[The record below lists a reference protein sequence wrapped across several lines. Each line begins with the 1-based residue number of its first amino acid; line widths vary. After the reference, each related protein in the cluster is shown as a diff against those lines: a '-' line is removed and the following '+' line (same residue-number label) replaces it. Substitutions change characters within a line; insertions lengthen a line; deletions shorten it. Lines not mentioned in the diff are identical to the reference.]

1 MSLLKLKILALMDR
15 YKQVTAV
22 ADALRMKQPTI
33 SFHMKKME
41 AEWGVKLFEG
51 KSGRIY
57 LTNAGKMLLPYAEEI
72 GFLYAEAEEKIA
84 ELRDS
89 ERTIL
94 RLGCTDAAMTCLAR
108 SNGLSK
114 LGQLNEIQMTFLKQD
129 ALSLYRSLQSKR
141 LDLALCGEQPADS
154 DDLRSAKLGVF
165 PLRLVLPVNHPL
177 SLKQTISFRDLAA
190 YPFVLHSEPS
200 VNEIVASWKEPMQ
213 AGATV
218 TARMDSVE
226 MLIQSVFSGL
236 GLSVLPSCVLPDPAN
251 RVTSAEMPGHPEQWT
266 LYAVWRA
273 DFWNARLM
281 DRIVDSITF

>member
-1 MSLLKLKILALMDR
+1 LKILALMDR

-22 ADALRMKQPTI
+22 ADALRMKQPTV

-41 AEWGVKLFEG
+41 AEWGVRLFEG

-57 LTNAGKMLLPYAEEI
+57 LTDAGKMLLPYAEEI
-72 GFLYAEAEEKIA
+72 GSLYAEAEEKIA

-89 ERTIL
+89 QRTML
-94 RLGCTDAAMTCLAR
+94 RIGCTDAAMTCLAR
-108 SNGLSK
+108 SNGLSE
-114 LGQLNEIQMTFLKQD
+114 LGRLNEIRLAFLKQD
-129 ALSLYRSLQSKR
+129 EQSLYRSLRSKR
-141 LDLALCGEQPADS
+141 LDMAVCGERPADS
-154 DDLRSAKLGVF
+154 DDLRSAQLGVF
-165 PLRLVLPVNHPL
+165 PLRLVLPVDHPIA
-177 SLKQTISFRDLAA
+177 LKQTISFRDLAA

-200 VNEIVASWKEPMQ
+200 VNEIFDSWKESMQ
-213 AGATV
+213 AGADV

-226 MLIQSVFSGL
+226 MLVQSVFSGL

-281 DRIVDSITF
+281 DRIVDTLSL